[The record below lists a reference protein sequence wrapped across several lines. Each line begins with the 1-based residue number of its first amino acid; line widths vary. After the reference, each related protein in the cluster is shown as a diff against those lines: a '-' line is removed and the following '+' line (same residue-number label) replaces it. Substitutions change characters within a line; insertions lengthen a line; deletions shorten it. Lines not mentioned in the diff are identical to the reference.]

1 MTIEIK
7 GNWKKGF
14 AYDVHTLS
22 STYLGIDERGH
33 EQWDTTRSEMGQL
46 VYDLKYRGD
55 LSTVKAIVDR
65 LDKYKGLE
73 TMNAI
78 IPIPASRPRR
88 VQPVLEIAKALGS
101 RINVPVWTI
110 LQKKPGGAELKNID
124 ESAQRQAKLQELMA
138 IDTSHHAITGQNV
151 LLLDDL
157 YRSGATLRVATGLLY
172 QAGVRNVAVLVMTK
186 TRSNR

>member
-1 MTIEIK
+1 MTIEIQ

-73 TMNAI
+73 TMDAI

-88 VQPVLEIAKALGS
+88 VQPVLEIAKALGK

-110 LQKKPGGAELKNID
+110 LQKRLGGDELKNIN
-124 ESAQRQAKLQELMA
+124 ESSQRQAKLQELMT

-157 YRSGATLRVATGLLY
+157 YRSGATLKVATDLLH
-172 QAGVRNVAVLVMTK
+172 QAGARNVAVLVMTK